1 MKLIPLV
8 IKSPALN
15 GIKVKLFFSIALS
28 LFFTV
33 VSCDRSNHDI
43 HMESFVADTH
53 NDILLRA
60 MEGEDILSFHQEAQS
75 DLEKFKLGG
84 VDLQVFS
91 IWVSPSNVSNDEEYF
106 RKANSMIS
114 KLNFLISRVPDDW
127 GLVKSFQ
134 DISYN
139 NRKNKMSCVIGVEG
153 GHIIGNNI
161 ERIDQLHGR
170 GMKYLGLTWNNSNNI
185 ASSAKDEVLNRKSLS
200 NIGLSSFGKKVVR
213 RCNDLGVIID
223 VSHLGEQAFWDVIE
237 ESKSPIIASH
247 SSVYSLC
254 PHFRNLKDNQIKA
267 IAKKGGAVF
276 INFYPGYIDSTFSK
290 KADLV
295 DSKYDIELGALA
307 EEHDTLSNQYWFEK
321 MKLLKHEKAKIA
333 PNINDVIKHISY
345 IVDLV
350 GVDFV
355 GIGSDYDGVEIMP
368 TGLENVA
375 KLPFLTKKLI
385 ENGYTI
391 RDVRKILGGNF
402 KRIYKEVCK

>member
-1 MKLIPLV
+1 
-8 IKSPALN
+8 
-15 GIKVKLFFSIALS
+15 
-28 LFFTV
+28 
-33 VSCDRSNHDI
+33 
-43 HMESFVADTH
+43 MESFVADTH

-91 IWVSPSNVSNDEEYF
+91 IWVSPSNVNNDEEYF

-161 ERIDQLHGR
+161 ERIDQLHDR

-385 ENGYTI
+385 ENGYTL

-402 KRIYKEVCK
+402 KRIFKEVCK

>member
-1 MKLIPLV
+1 
-8 IKSPALN
+8 
-15 GIKVKLFFSIALS
+15 
-28 LFFTV
+28 
-33 VSCDRSNHDI
+33 
-43 HMESFVADTH
+43 MESFVADTH
-53 NDILLRA
+53 NDILIRA

-91 IWVSPSNVSNDEEYF
+91 IWVSPSNVNNEEEYF

-161 ERIDQLHGR
+161 ERIDQLHDR

-295 DSKYDIELGALA
+295 DSKYDTELGILA
-307 EEHDTLSNQYWFEK
+307 EQHDTLSNQYWFEK

-385 ENGYTI
+385 ENGYTL
-391 RDVRKILGGNF
+391 RHVRKILGGNF
-402 KRIYKEVCK
+402 KRIFKEVCK